1 MPHEQSTS
9 KMAYGQHH
17 QQQLNHNLSGRVG
30 SSQLEP
36 GSMMNS
42 LPQVVEI
49 DGHVYEM
56 VPVPHSSSSKT
67 AAAPPPPVTS
77 NHLPHQITP
86 HPAMA
91 PSPLR
96 AAGQQAY
103 PPPSLHQQQ
112 VHTVAP
118 LKRNPFSKALSSP
131 NSTLTRP
138 IPAPAPAPPPAPAPV
153 ASIEQMDNLMAQ
165 FIDTESFSATTTSP
179 FGVTSPRTF
188 VENLLSPTVS
198 RPPSPTQPLGNGF
211 ETTGFYGEQQLN
223 VKPETISESN
233 GSLAAW
239 ANANFVVYEEP
250 GPHSNLPSTLHD
262 IHGKDPTFLFLK
274 IFCS

>member
-9 KMAYGQHH
+9 KIAYGQLQ
-17 QQQLNHNLSGRVG
+17 QQQLNHNLSGRVVSG
-30 SSQLEP
+30 QLET
-36 GSMMNS
+36 

-49 DGHVYEM
+49 DGQVYKM
-56 VPVPHSSSSKT
+56 VPIHPLGMSPPTT
-67 AAAPPPPVTS
+67 AAAPPPPTS

-118 LKRNPFSKALSSP
+118 LKRNPFSKTLSSP

-138 IPAPAPAPPPAPAPV
+138 IPAPAPAPPAPAPV